1 MFDIGNM
8 VNYHKVFLFTKI
20 PYIKDLHNPGGKNLE
35 IFFAWESNLKRL
47 SKILTRGVILRN
59 KMLEFF
65 NAPLTDFM

>member
-35 IFFAWESNLKRL
+35 IFFFA
-47 SKILTRGVILRN
+47 
-59 KMLEFF
+59 
-65 NAPLTDFM
+65 